1 MDAQEQFSHDG
12 DQGDHLVLMILVDQV
27 GVFSLEGGL
36 SADCDQGGHIKGRS
50 DIAVAGF
57 GDVAMAVE
65 AGAGLAHTRVQA
77 GMGDPL
83 RAFHLRIQNEQFA
96 QKQDG
101 ASISDAAHR
110 DEQIKF
116 TLQAGIGLDDLLGR
130 RDEGLHA
137 QLELRDRAEQLLGDD
152 VAGGA
157 VGADGMQAVVFAN
170 PFGTE
175 LVDAPSDALQG
186 QDGASRSNPR
196 PKGHDLEEAQ
206 DAGGVDLVGLA
217 SEALGSEEVFDGFG
231 IDDRDLEA
239 RGATE
244 HEGDFQTVGSSGLQ
258 ADANGGATSSAMPG
272 MGDEFFVTDWII
284 GEGHGLDAT
293 SGQNCG
299 SDQFLAADIDAKQM
313 RICFHGDEFL
323 CSLPSGSPTLNPCPP
338 TLLLRLPE
346 WSGPSALSGVWQ
358 RGRGAFLTHKLR

>member
-12 DQGDHLVLMILVDQV
+12 DEGDHLVLMTLVDEM
-27 GVFSLEGGL
+27 GVLGLEGGL
-36 SADCDQGGHIKGRS
+36 SADGDQSRHIKGRS

-57 GDVAMAVE
+57 GDVAMAIQ
-65 AGAGLAHTRVQA
+65 AGAGLAHARVQT
-77 GMGDPL
+77 GVGDPL

-137 QLELRDRAEQLLGDD
+137 DLKLRDRAEQFLGDD
-152 VAGGA
+152 VASSA
-157 VGADGMQAVVFAN
+157 MGADGVEAVVFAN
-170 PFGTE
+170 ALGAE
-175 LVDAPSDALQG
+175 LVDASGDALQG
-186 QDGASRSNPR
+186 QDRSGRSNPW
-196 PKGHDLEEAQ
+196 PKGHDLDKAQ
-206 DAGGVDLVGLA
+206 DASSVDPVGLA
-217 SEALGSEEVFDGFG
+217 PKALGPEEVFDGFG

-239 RGATE
+239 RGAAE
-244 HEGDFQTVGSSGLQ
+244 HKGDFQAVRSSGFKT
-258 ADANGGATSSAMPG
+258 DANSGATGSAMPG
-272 MGDEFFVTDWII
+272 MGDEFFVTDCII

-293 SGQNCG
+293 RGQNGG

-313 RICFHGDEFL
+313 RICFHEDEFL

-346 WSGPSALSGVWQ
+346 WSGPRALSGVWQ
-358 RGRGAFLTHKLR
+358 RGRGASLTHKVR